1 MDLSIFFFAAFGVA
15 VFGIGKGG
23 FAGPI
28 SMLAVPVMSFVMN
41 PIQAAGI
48 LLPLLVLMDVMAMYI
63 YWKKWRVDIFKI
75 IIPASIIGIIIGS
88 LTFQYTSENQIR
100 LVVGIISILF
110 VIISLIQKN
119 NLALKPT
126 KIKGIFWSG
135 TAGYTSFLI
144 HAGAPPMN
152 FYMLPLKLDKT
163 IYIGTTTFA
172 YFIINSVKLIPYYFL
187 DLLAPSNL
195 KISIAPIPVAIFSV
209 LIGYFLQ
216 KKVSQEVFYNIIY
229 FLLFLSGL
237 KLIFDSF

>member
-1 MDLSIFFFAAFGVA
+1 
-15 VFGIGKGG
+15 
-23 FAGPI
+23 
-28 SMLAVPVMSFVMN
+28 MLAVPVMSFVMN

-63 YWKKWRVDIFKI
+63 YWKKWRVEIFKL

-88 LTFQYTSENQIR
+88 LTFQYNSENQIR

-144 HAGAPPMN
+144 HPGAPPMN
-152 FYMLPLKLDKT
+152 FYILPLKLDKT

-187 DLLAPSNL
+187 DLL
-195 KISIAPIPVAIFSV
+195 VQ
-209 LIGYFLQ
+209 LQ
-216 KKVSQEVFYNIIY
+216 WVSQIVFLP
-229 FLLFLSGL
+229 FLLPCRLLAS
-237 KLIFDSF
+237 IYSQI

>member
-172 YFIINSVKLIPYYFL
+172 YFIINSVKLIPYYYL
-187 DLLAPSNL
+187 DLLVPSNL
-195 KISIAPIPVAIFSV
+195 KISIALIPVAILSV
-209 LIGYFLQ
+209 LLGYFLQ

-229 FLLFLSGL
+229 LLLFLSGI

>member
-187 DLLAPSNL
+187 DLLSPSNL
-195 KISIAPIPVAIFSV
+195 KISIALIPVAIFSV
-209 LIGYFLQ
+209 LIGFFLQ

-229 FLLFLSGL
+229 LLLFLSGI

>member
-75 IIPASIIGIIIGS
+75 IVPASIIGIIIGS
-88 LTFQYTSENQIR
+88 FTFQYTSENQIR

-172 YFIINSVKLIPYYFL
+172 YFIINSVKLIPYYYL

-195 KISIAPIPVAIFSV
+195 IISIALIPVAILSV
-209 LIGYFLQ
+209 LLGYFLQ

-229 FLLFLSGL
+229 LLLFLSGI

>member
-48 LLPLLVLMDVMAMYI
+48 LLPLLVLMDVMALYI
-63 YWKKWRVDIFKI
+63 YWKKWRIDIFKI

-187 DLLAPSNL
+187 GLLVPSNL
-195 KISIAPIPVAIFSV
+195 KISFALIPVAIMSV

-229 FLLFLSGL
+229 FLLFLSGI

>member
-48 LLPLLVLMDVMAMYI
+48 LLPLLVLMDVMALYI
-63 YWKKWRVDIFKI
+63 YWKKWRVDIIKI

-119 NLALKPT
+119 DLALKPT
-126 KIKGIFWSG
+126 KIKGIFWSS

-187 DLLAPSNL
+187 GLLAPSNL
-195 KISIAPIPVAIFSV
+195 KISISLIPVAIVSV

-216 KKVSQEVFYNIIY
+216 KKVSQEMFYNIIY
-229 FLLFLSGL
+229 FLLFFSGV

>member
-48 LLPLLVLMDVMAMYI
+48 LLPLLVLMDVMALYI
-63 YWKKWRVDIFKI
+63 YWKKWRTDIIKI

-126 KIKGIFWSG
+126 KIKGIFWSS

-163 IYIGTTTFA
+163 IYIGTTTFV

-195 KISIAPIPVAIFSV
+195 KISISLIPVAIVSV

-216 KKVSQEVFYNIIY
+216 KKVSQEMFYNIIY
-229 FLLFLSGL
+229 FLLFLIGV

>member
-172 YFIINSVKLIPYYFL
+172 YFIINSVKLIPYYYL
-187 DLLAPSNL
+187 DLLVPSNL
-195 KISIAPIPVAIFSV
+195 KISIALIPVAILSV
-209 LIGYFLQ
+209 LLGYFLQ

-229 FLLFLSGL
+229 LLLFLSCI

>member
-48 LLPLLVLMDVMAMYI
+48 LLPLLVLMDVMALYI
-63 YWKKWRVDIFKI
+63 YWKKWRTDIFKI

-110 VIISLIQKN
+110 VII
-119 NLALKPT
+119 
-126 KIKGIFWSG
+126 
-135 TAGYTSFLI
+135 
-144 HAGAPPMN
+144 
-152 FYMLPLKLDKT
+152 
-163 IYIGTTTFA
+163 
-172 YFIINSVKLIPYYFL
+172 
-187 DLLAPSNL
+187 
-195 KISIAPIPVAIFSV
+195 
-209 LIGYFLQ
+209 
-216 KKVSQEVFYNIIY
+216 
-229 FLLFLSGL
+229 
-237 KLIFDSF
+237 

>member
-28 SMLAVPVMSFVMN
+28 SIMSFVMN

-48 LLPLLVLMDVMAMYI
+48 LLPLLVLMDVMALYI
-63 YWKKWRVDIFKI
+63 YWKKWRTDIIKI

-119 NLALKPT
+119 DLALKPT
-126 KIKGIFWSG
+126 KIKGIFWSS

-152 FYMLPLKLDKT
+152 FYIKQ
-163 IYIGTTTFA
+163 
-172 YFIINSVKLIPYYFL
+172 FISELQ
-187 DLLAPSNL
+187 LLL
-195 KISIAPIPVAIFSV
+195 T
-209 LIGYFLQ
+209 L
-216 KKVSQEVFYNIIY
+216 
-229 FLLFLSGL
+229 
-237 KLIFDSF
+237 

>member
-48 LLPLLVLMDVMAMYI
+48 LLPLLVLMDVMALYI
-63 YWKKWRVDIFKI
+63 YWKKWRVDIIKI

-100 LVVGIISILF
+100 LIVGIISILF

-126 KIKGIFWSG
+126 KIKGIFWSS

-163 IYIGTTTFA
+163 IYIGTTTFV
-172 YFIINSVKLIPYYFL
+172 YFIINSVKLIPYYYL
-187 DLLAPSNL
+187 DLLVPSNL
-195 KISIAPIPVAIFSV
+195 KISIALIPVAIVSV

-216 KKVSQEVFYNIIY
+216 KKVSQEMFYNIIY
-229 FLLFLSGL
+229 FLLFLIGV

>member
-48 LLPLLVLMDVMAMYI
+48 LLPLLVLMDVMALYI
-63 YWKKWRVDIFKI
+63 YWKKWRVDIIKI

-100 LVVGIISILF
+100 LIVGIISILF

-126 KIKGIFWSG
+126 KIKGIFWSS

-172 YFIINSVKLIPYYFL
+172 YFVINSVKLIPYYFL
-187 DLLAPSNL
+187 GLLAPSNL
-195 KISIAPIPVAIFSV
+195 KIS
-209 LIGYFLQ
+209 
-216 KKVSQEVFYNIIY
+216 
-229 FLLFLSGL
+229 
-237 KLIFDSF
+237 

>member
-1 MDLSIFFFAAFGVA
+1 MDLSIFCFAAFGVA

-163 IYIGTTTFA
+163 IYIA
-172 YFIINSVKLIPYYFL
+172 
-187 DLLAPSNL
+187 
-195 KISIAPIPVAIFSV
+195 
-209 LIGYFLQ
+209 
-216 KKVSQEVFYNIIY
+216 VSYTH
-229 FLLFLSGL
+229 LTLPT
-237 KLIFDSF
+237 KA

>member
-63 YWKKWRVDIFKI
+63 YWKKWRVDIIKI

-126 KIKGIFWSG
+126 KIKGIFWSS

-187 DLLAPSNL
+187 DLLTPSNL
-195 KISIAPIPVAIFSV
+195 KISIALIPVAIVSV

-216 KKVSQEVFYNIIY
+216 KKVSQEMFYNIIY
-229 FLLFLSGL
+229 FLLFFSGV